1 MSNIAIRAECLIS
14 NPCPA
19 ISQAQYNKFLMVH
32 YDENV
37 PINIGMGEAREF
49 AGAEHQKA
57 PDARFF
63 SDVALQNLTA

>member
-1 MSNIAIRAECLIS
+1 MNDIAIRVECLIS

-19 ISQAQYNKFLMVH
+19 ISQAQYNKFLMAH

-49 AGAEHQKA
+49 AGAGHQKA